1 MGLLSSLDPSFIL
14 LAAVLCKLT
23 LFFYSLPPGLVDPL
37 ASGPTFFRLIL
48 RAVTQ
53 KSCRLSFLSHLLQF
67 LQFRT
72 NTPCFPYTASLH
84 RPLAPASYPSFENDL
99 RKQDSV
105 RTKLWLIL
113 NSLCKRLLYPQA
125 NLDQGTKEYI
135 DLVCLIC
142 GAYFNTW
149 DHSGLFIR
157 PRGGS

>member
-1 MGLLSSLDPSFIL
+1 MGLLSCLDPSFIL

-23 LFFYSLPPGLVDPL
+23 LFFYSLPAGLVDSL
-37 ASGPTFFRLIL
+37 ASGPAFFRLIL

-53 KSCRLSFLSHLLQF
+53 ESCRLSFLSHLLQL
-67 LQFRT
+67 LQVRT
-72 NTPCFPYTASLH
+72 NTPCFPYAAPPPAPSSCFL
-84 RPLAPASYPSFENDL
+84 PLLWKWL

-113 NSLCKRLLYPQA
+113 SSLRKRLLYPQA

-142 GAYFNTW
+142 GAYFITW

-157 PRGGS
+157 PKGGS